1 MATVVMQPAA
11 STEARAT
18 TAADAKGSRAGGG
31 GGAGGAQIQWVNVA
45 KGIGIILMVI
55 CHVGRGLKSNNLATP
70 HAYDLADTA
79 IYTFHMS
86 LFFFLSGLFVVRG
99 MQKSA
104 WSFFGS
110 KVRTILY
117 PYFLWA
123 TLLCLFTAAGSG
135 YANSKVEPAKVILHL
150 PWDPYAQF
158 WFLYVL
164 MLCMTLYW
172 VLYKLRLGTIGIA
185 ALAAAAYFFGGG
197 VHLSS
202 YGRAL
207 DWLSNWQVLYET
219 RKHGIDFALGA
230 LLAPVI
236 LQRRERRMPTAA
248 LGAIGIGLLVLE
260 AWLANHW
267 GLSGPDHLT
276 IIPRALGIA
285 GVCFIAAAV
294 ARWEPMSG
302 VLAWLGEL
310 TLPIFLAHVIVAGIV
325 RVGLVRFAHVSAF
338 GANLL
343 LGSLAG
349 LAVPVFMD
357 VISKRIGFNYLF
369 AWGEGKS
376 KKPR

>member
-1 MATVVMQPAA
+1 MAAIVMQ
-11 STEARAT
+11 STT
-18 TAADAKGSRAGGG
+18 SSQPHVTAAAGNAGRAR
-31 GGAGGAQIQWVNVA
+31 GAQIQWVNVA

-70 HAYDLADTA
+70 RAYDYADTA

-104 WSFFGS
+104 RSFFGS

-135 YANSKVEPAKVILHL
+135 YANSRVEPAKVIGHL
-150 PWDPYAQF
+150 PWDPYVQF
-158 WFLYVL
+158 WFLYAL
-164 MLCMTLYW
+164 MLCMALYW

-185 ALAAAAYFFGGG
+185 ALAAAAYFFGWA

-207 DWLSNWQVLYET
+207 DWLSRWQVLYEM
-219 RKHGIDFALGA
+219 RKHFIDFAMGA

-236 LQRRERRMPTAA
+236 LKRRERGMPASV
-248 LGAIGIGLLVLE
+248 LGAAGVGMLVLE

-267 GLSGPDHLT
+267 GLGGRDELT
-276 IIPRALGIA
+276 IIPRAMGIT
-285 GVCFIAAAV
+285 GVCFIAASI
-294 ARWEPMSG
+294 ARWQPTSDL
-302 VLAWLGEL
+302 LAWLGEL
-310 TLPIFLAHVIVAGIV
+310 TLPIFLAHVIIAGIV
-325 RVGLVRFAHVSAF
+325 RVGLVRVAHISAF
-338 GANLL
+338 APNLL
-343 LGSLAG
+343 LGTLAG
-349 LAVPVFMD
+349 VAIPVFMEAAARR
-357 VISKRIGFNYLF
+357 VGFIYLF
-369 AWGEGKS
+369 AWGDDKA
-376 KKPR
+376 KKRAMSS